1 VCLGALHARLIT
13 RTLIEKLVT
22 RLDGIRILSQTRHHE
37 REPGYDRIH
46 GYDSLTVSFEARGT
60 LQ

>member
-13 RTLIEKLVT
+13 RTLIEKLAT
-22 RLDGIRILSQTRHHE
+22 RLDGIHILSETRHHE

-46 GYDSLTVSFEARGT
+46 GYDFLNVRFEPLRT
-60 LQ
+60 PR